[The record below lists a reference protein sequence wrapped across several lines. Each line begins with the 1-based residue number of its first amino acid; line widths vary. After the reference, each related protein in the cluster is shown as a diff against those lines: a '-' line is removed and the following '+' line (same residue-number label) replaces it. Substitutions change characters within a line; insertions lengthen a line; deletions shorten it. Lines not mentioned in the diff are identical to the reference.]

1 MARAFVHAD
10 CLVRTVRML
19 FIDLQP
25 TTEYLMTS
33 NADKSAQPLRLSSN
47 PFPKL
52 GAIAASPSGQ
62 DAGKELQLY
71 NQARALI
78 EKLASTTSFME
89 VKKVADYAAAL
100 ERYARLAKDDQLE
113 AWVAEIRIRAQ
124 RRFGE
129 MSLALEKSSGCNL
142 PNVGPKDHPGKREVL
157 KAAGISKAAANRC
170 EQVARV
176 EKHVFEALVGAS
188 RARGQ
193 PITAAAVVKKAA
205 KGAVMQRAAMPNVLH
220 TGDLDELGRQGLKFG
235 TIYADPP
242 WRYDSEGSRGA
253 ASNHYATMTVE
264 EIAAMPVGALAEE
277 NAHLHLWTTSSFLF
291 EAKEVMEKW
300 GFEYKGLFVWV
311 KPGLGTG
318 SYWRGSSEFLLLGVR
333 GSCAFA
339 DKGLSSWGQFGRSK
353 HSEKPQEIRS
363 MIERASPSPRL
374 ELFGRKPAEGWLVWG
389 NEIPRADYAAN
400 VDSFLPNGDDEGGAP
415 TDFGGLKAA

>member
-1 MARAFVHAD
+1 
-10 CLVRTVRML
+10 ML
-19 FIDLQP
+19 FIELQP
-25 TTEYLMTS
+25 TTEYPMTS
-33 NADKSAQPLRLSSN
+33 NVDKSAQPLRLSSN

-52 GAIAASPSGQ
+52 GAIAASSSEQGG
-62 DAGKELQLY
+62 GKELQLY

-129 MSLALEKSSGCNL
+129 MSLALEKISGCNL
-142 PNVGPKDHPGKREVL
+142 PNVGPRDHPGKREVL

-170 EQVARV
+170 EQVAKV
-176 EKHVFEALVGAS
+176 DKHVFEALVGAS
-188 RARGQ
+188 RASGH
-193 PITAAAVVKKAA
+193 PITASAVVKKAA
-205 KGAVMQRAAMPNVLH
+205 RGAVMQRAAMPNVLH
-220 TGDLDELGRQGLKFG
+220 TGDLADLGSQGLKFG

-242 WRYDSEGSRGA
+242 WRYDDEDSRGA
-253 ASNHYATMTVE
+253 ASHHYATMTVE
-264 EIAAMPVGALAEE
+264 EIAAMPVGALADD

-291 EAKEVMEKW
+291 EAREVMEKW

-318 SYWRGSSEFLLLGVR
+318 HYWRGCNEFLLLGVR
-333 GSCAFA
+333 GSCTFA
-339 DKGLSSWGQFGRSK
+339 DKSLPSWGQFGRGK
-353 HSEKPQEIRS
+353 HSAKPQELRS
-363 MIERASPSPRL
+363 MIERASPGERL

-389 NEIPRADYAAN
+389 NEIPRADFAAN
-400 VDSFLPNGDDEGGAP
+400 VDSFLPNGCEDDGMP
-415 TDFGGLKAA
+415 TDFGGRKAA